1 MKSKI
6 RSSNSDF
13 VLRHSFVIRHSVF
26 VILPEPQTLN
36 HMPTPKSIGAI
47 ELSSIGIGYQIEDEM
62 LKAAS
67 VDLLIARTICSGKY
81 LIVLGGSVSDVESAI
96 RAGLTA
102 ASDSIIDHLII
113 PNVHPSVFPALGQ
126 SVALGPEDLGALGV
140 VETFSGASVIAAA
153 DAAAK
158 AARITLFRIHVAMA
172 LGGKGLCLMTGTVA
186 DVRAGVQVAAEEA
199 RKRGLLVSEIVIP
212 RPSRELFGDYL

>member
-1 MKSKI
+1 MA
-6 RSSNSDF
+6 
-13 VLRHSFVIRHSVF
+13 
-26 VILPEPQTLN
+26 
-36 HMPTPKSIGAI
+36 TPRAIGAI

-81 LIVLGGSVSDVESAI
+81 LIVVGGSVSDVEAAI
-96 RAGLTA
+96 QAGL
-102 ASDSIIDHLII
+102 ASAGESIIDHVMI
-113 PNVHPSVFPALGQ
+113 PNVHPTVFPALGQ
-126 SVALGPEDLGALGV
+126 SVTLGPGEPGALGV
-140 VETFSGASVIAAA
+140 LETFSGVSVLAAA

-158 AARITLFRIHVAMA
+158 AARITLLRIHVAMA

-186 DVRAGVQVAAEEA
+186 DVRQGIQVAAAEV
-199 RKRGLLVSEIVIP
+199 RRRGLLVSEVVIP